1 MAEVGKVWLSVFRG
15 TKARLNRVI
24 LMVLAQHGPLTIS
37 ELRRKIRA
45 IKDYRY
51 TRYSVIYRRV
61 HALQKEDFIEMICIR
76 DIERKSPVYGLTP
89 RGHLAILLDQINF
102 DNILRSADR
111 DKIISILKVLSFI
124 IREEFFS

>member
-24 LMVLAQHGPLTIS
+24 LKVLAQHGPLTIS
-37 ELRRKIRA
+37 ELRRKIRMM
-45 IKDYRY
+45 KDYHH

-61 HALQKEDFIEMICIR
+61 QALEREDFIDIVGFSG
-76 DIERKSPVYGLTP
+76 IERKTPIYGLTP

-102 DNILRSADR
+102 DNILRSANKN
-111 DKIISILKVLSFI
+111 KIISILRVLS
-124 IREEFFS
+124 

>member
-1 MAEVGKVWLSVFRG
+1 MADVGKVWLSVFRG
-15 TKARLNRVI
+15 TKARLNRLI

-61 HALQKEDFIEMICIR
+61 HALQKDDFIELVGVK
-76 DIERKSPVYGLTP
+76 DNERKSPIYGLTP
-89 RGHLAILLDQINF
+89 RGHLAILLDRINF

-111 DKIISILKVLSFI
+111 DKIISSALGCLEIN
-124 IREEFFS
+124 

>member
-1 MAEVGKVWLSVFRG
+1 MAEVGKVSLSVFRG

-24 LMVLAQHGPLTIS
+24 LNVLAEHGPLTIS

-45 IKDYRY
+45 IEDFRY

-61 HALQKEDFIEMICIR
+61 HALQKEDYIEKIGVS
-76 DIERKSPVYGLTP
+76 DIERKSPIYGLTP

-102 DNILRSADR
+102 DNVLRCADR
-111 DKIISILKVLSFI
+111 DKITSILKVLL
-124 IREEFFS
+124 

>member
-15 TKARLNRVI
+15 TKARLNRLI
-24 LMVLAQHGPLTIS
+24 LTVLAQHGPLTIS
-37 ELRRKIRA
+37 ELRKKIRS

-61 HALQKEDFIEMICIR
+61 HALQKENFIEVVGIR
-76 DIERKSPVYGLTP
+76 EIKRKSPVYRLTP

-102 DNILRSADR
+102 DDVLRSADT
-111 DKIISILKVLSFI
+111 DKITLILKALS
-124 IREEFFS
+124 

>member
-15 TKARLNRVI
+15 TKARLNRLI
-24 LMVLAQHGPLTIS
+24 LTVLAQQGPLTIS
-37 ELRRKIRA
+37 ELRKKIRS

-61 HALQKEDFIEMICIR
+61 HALEREDYIEVVSVK
-76 DIERKSPVYGLTP
+76 DNEKKSPIYGLTP

-102 DNILRSADR
+102 DYVLRFADR
-111 DKIISILKVLSFI
+111 DKIILILKVLS
-124 IREEFFS
+124 

>member
-24 LMVLAQHGPLTIS
+24 LKVLAQYGPLTIS

-61 HALQKEDFIEMICIR
+61 HALEKGDFIEVVGVREIQ
-76 DIERKSPVYGLTP
+76 RKSPIYGLTP
-89 RGHLAILLDQINF
+89 RGRLAILLDQINF
-102 DNILRSADR
+102 DHLLLFADR
-111 DKIISILKVLSFI
+111 SKITSILKVLL
-124 IREEFFS
+124 E

>member
-24 LMVLAQHGPLTIS
+24 LTILAQYGPLTIS
-37 ELRRKIRA
+37 EIRRKIRA

-61 HALQKEDFIEMICIR
+61 HALQKEDYIEIV
-76 DIERKSPVYGLTP
+76 DVKDNERKSPIYGLTP

-102 DNILRSADR
+102 DNVLRFADIK
-111 DKIISILKVLSFI
+111 KIISILKVLS
-124 IREEFFS
+124 